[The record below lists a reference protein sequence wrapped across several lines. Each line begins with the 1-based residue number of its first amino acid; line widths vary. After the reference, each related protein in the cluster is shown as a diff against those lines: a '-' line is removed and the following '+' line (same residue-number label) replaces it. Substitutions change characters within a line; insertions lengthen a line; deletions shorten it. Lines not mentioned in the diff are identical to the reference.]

1 MSQSQ
6 NEVLTKIDQ
15 YLTDR
20 HWTLYRLQNFK
31 PPGQKASDLYRQKSF
46 PEKREPVTYPV
57 PPLFFIT
64 HLENIKLQADA
75 LNPTYIKAFPDTVIL
90 YYTTTTPL
98 FRSTPSLLLRYV
110 LPHDNKDPSSSG
122 GNYVPEFSVMF
133 WGAFLFQSLLWQRCA
148 EVHVE

>member
-1 MSQSQ
+1 MEKRSTVTSS
-6 NEVLTKIDQ
+6 LF
-15 YLTDR
+15 L
-20 HWTLYRLQNFK
+20 TLYLQLQTILLHLLPVNILI
-31 PPGQKASDLYRQKSF
+31 PLNLYS
-46 PEKREPVTYPV
+46 YH
-57 PPLFFIT
+57 FFGILLLLLT
-64 HLENIKLQADA
+64 HLKHIKLQAEA

-122 GNYVPEFSVMF
+122 ENYVPEFSVMF

>member
-1 MSQSQ
+1 MQGLNVWVISIG
-6 NEVLTKIDQ
+6 ELVPV
-15 YLTDR
+15 R
-20 HWTLYRLQNFK
+20 TLKAGFSSRL
-31 PPGQKASDLYRQKSF
+31 
-46 PEKREPVTYPV
+46 
-57 PPLFFIT
+57 PLLT

-75 LNPTYIKAFPDTVIL
+75 LNPTYIKAFLDTVIL

-122 GNYVPEFSVMF
+122 ENYVPEFSVMF